1 MSKINGSQPLFGQ
14 MLFQS
19 SEVTK
24 VDNCV
29 LGKEQGIPNQ
39 RSCRKPF
46 SLDNYSGKNQ
56 PQIFGG
62 TRRSNEN
69 TREVEV

>member
-19 SEVTK
+19 SEVPK

-29 LGKEQGIPNQ
+29 LAKEQGIPNQ

-46 SLDNYSGKNQ
+46 SLDKNCQQTRPKMFAATGKSHGNA
-56 PQIFGG
+56 
-62 TRRSNEN
+62 
-69 TREVEV
+69 